1 MQDLSLSRSI
11 RSVDIVGRPLL
22 GKAADTDDTKLEG
35 RRAICRPPAPVH
47 ASADGR
53 TPSQLQTTT
62 AATHY
67 DTLAAHAAGFNCLND
82 PDNED
87 LAGHRDLCL
96 LECVYLVDFTLVQ

>member
-47 ASADGR
+47 ASAGGR
-53 TPSQLQTTT
+53 TPSQL
-62 AATHY
+62 
-67 DTLAAHAAGFNCLND
+67 
-82 PDNED
+82 
-87 LAGHRDLCL
+87 
-96 LECVYLVDFTLVQ
+96 